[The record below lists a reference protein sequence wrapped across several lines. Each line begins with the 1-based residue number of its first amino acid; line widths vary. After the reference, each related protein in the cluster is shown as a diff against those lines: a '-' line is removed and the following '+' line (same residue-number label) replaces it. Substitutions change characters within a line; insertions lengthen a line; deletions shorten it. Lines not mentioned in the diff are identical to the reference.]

1 MAKDVNVL
9 KVLKKDAQVR
19 QKQSSQPSKPAKKEI
34 PPAHQFFVSQNW
46 KSLIE
51 RRPDVAPKAKEQ
63 ERKVVGL
70 VGRNVVA
77 MDCEMVGVG
86 PSGTRSV
93 LARVSIVDCEGKVL
107 LDKYV
112 RPNEYV
118 TDFRTPITGITPATF
133 YREGVISEDE
143 ARALAAKVME
153 GKIVVGHSL
162 QNDFQALLLSHPHV
176 LIRDTSLYRPL
187 RPPGQKKTP
196 SLRKLALHW
205 LQEKIQ
211 DGTHDS
217 VQDAKTALRLYMLK
231 SKAWEKQMQSAM
243 QHRSAEPN
251 SVMDDEDNGEQ
262 VERDS
267 VAPRQKKAKKLP
279 KAKRSTAASEPPKT
293 KEPSGPLKKSKKR
306 KKRGAAS

>member
-19 QKQSSQPSKPAKKEI
+19 QKQPSRPSKPQAAKREI

-63 ERKVVGL
+63 ESKVVGL

-118 TDFRTPITGITPATF
+118 TDFRTPITGITSATF

-143 ARALAAKVME
+143 AREMAAKVME

-243 QHRSAEPN
+243 QHRSAPT
-251 SVMDDEDNGEQ
+251 SVDDEDNGEQ
-262 VERDS
+262 VERES
-267 VAPRQKKAKKLP
+267 VAPRKKVRKQP
-279 KAKRSTAASEPPKT
+279 KAKRSTAEAPKT
-293 KEPSGPLKKSKKR
+293 KELAAEPPNKSKKR
-306 KKRGAAS
+306 KKRGAAL